1 MFIFLK
7 YFLYIYWLKSKSLNK
22 NKKMFFFDKL
32 VIILIFIIDSL
43 YNIYLFFLNK
53 LKNKTLKAKINCF
66 KC

>member
-1 MFIFLK
+1 MFLFLK

-22 NKKMFFFDKL
+22 NFFFFDKL